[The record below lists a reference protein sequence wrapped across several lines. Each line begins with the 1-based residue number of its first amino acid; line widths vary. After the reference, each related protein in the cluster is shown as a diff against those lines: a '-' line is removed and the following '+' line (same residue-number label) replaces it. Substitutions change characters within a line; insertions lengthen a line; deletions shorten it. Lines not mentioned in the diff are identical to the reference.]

1 MKAGRFR
8 HPASRDTCA
17 SLRGGRGFTL
27 IEVIVAI
34 SLLAFGLALTF
45 ATLRGTSKAT
55 ERAEIVSQR
64 DERLRAV
71 QGLLRTQLNAAL
83 PIAFVFDS
91 DTGEASF
98 LRATS
103 SKLEFVAVMPGYL
116 SRGGPY
122 LQTLEFVRGSN
133 GQQLLF
139 QHQLLTTDGALD
151 AEREPVMLLDG
162 IAEGGFE
169 VRNLDVQSRPGAWQ
183 PKWDVS
189 AQLPPLVRLKIR
201 FIDKNRHWPEFVAAI
216 RLGVAYGGNAPVPLA
231 SDAAGGH

>member
-1 MKAGRFR
+1 MRAAHGTRT
-8 HPASRDTCA
+8 S
-17 SLRGGRGFTL
+17 GFTL

-34 SLLAFGLALTF
+34 SLLAFGLALSF
-45 ATLRGTSKAT
+45 ATMRGATRAT

-71 QGLLRTQLNAAL
+71 QGFLRTQLNAAL
-83 PIAFVFDS
+83 PIAFEFDAE
-91 DTGEASF
+91 TGEASF

-103 SKLEFVAVMPGYL
+103 NKLEFVAVMPGYL

-122 LQTLEFVRGSN
+122 LQTLELVRGDN
-133 GQQLLF
+133 GQRLLF

-151 AEREPVMLLDG
+151 AEREPVLLLDG

-169 VRNLDVQSRPGAWQ
+169 IRNLDMQSRPGAWQ
-183 PKWDVS
+183 PKWNVP
-189 AQLPPLVRLKIR
+189 AQLPPLVRLKLR
-201 FIDKNRHWPEFVAAI
+201 FIDQNRHWPEFVAAT

-231 SDAAGGH
+231 GGAAERR